1 MASLPNMVYSEVSL
15 DLALFATSSKIAMAN
30 ETNAYEMY
38 KQYIADTEAG
48 GRAYQVEAGNVDQ
61 IPDSHHMAAANAAFT
76 AEEVELAISTFKT
89 LDANAHHGLTL
100 PDLSEYFA
108 SLSADC
114 GAEPMSPAQKIKAGR
129 GLCVTAGTIDQWFT
143 FLLEQKG
150 HHGEDFS
157 KMLRNASKRVNDA
170 VQSKLSERA
179 SAPRGAAARAAR
191 TRKPKAERVD
201 EYALLAEE
209 MRNEEVEQA
218 KSARAGGVAKGSVT
232 L

>member
-1 MASLPNMVYSEVSL
+1 MGFNRLN
-15 DLALFATSSKIAMAN
+15 AMAN

-38 KQYIADTEAG
+38 KQYITDTEAG
-48 GRAYQVEAGNVDQ
+48 GRAYQAEAGNVDH
-61 IPDSHHMAAANAAFT
+61 IPDSQHMAAAHAAFA

-89 LDANAHHGLTL
+89 LDANAHHGL
-100 PDLSEYFA
+100 
-108 SLSADC
+108 
-114 GAEPMSPAQKIKAGR
+114 
-129 GLCVTAGTIDQWFT
+129 CVTAGTIDQWFT

-150 HHGEDFS
+150 NHGQDFS

-170 VQSKLSERA
+170 VQAKLSERA

-191 TRKPKAERVD
+191 TRKPKAARVD
-201 EYALLAEE
+201 EYAVLAEE
-209 MRNEEVEQA
+209 MRNEEVEAA